1 MDFYLVRHGAAVQQ
15 GSDASRPLT
24 EAGRKAVERLAEA
37 AVEKRVRV
45 AEIVHSGILRAQQTA
60 EILGAR
66 LFPSRGVRPAR
77 GLLPQ
82 DDPMIGKAELET
94 AEQPLMLV
102 GHLPHLA
109 RLAGLL
115 ITGDSEREVT
125 QFLPATLVCCSRDD
139 GVWKISWIL
148 TA

>member
-1 MDFYLVRHGAAVQQ
+1 MGLYLVRHGAAVQQ

-24 EAGRKAVERLAEA
+24 DAGRKAVEQLAEA
-37 AVEKRVRV
+37 AAEKRVWV

-60 EILGAR
+60 EIIAER
-66 LFPSRGVRPAR
+66 LSPPRGVRAAE

-82 DDPMIGKAELET
+82 DDPMIAKAELESA
-94 AEQPLMLV
+94 AEPLMLV

-115 ITGDSEREVT
+115 VTGDSEREAA
-125 QFLPATLVCCSRDD
+125 QFLPATLVCCSRED
-139 GVWKISWIL
+139 GLWKISWIL
-148 TA
+148 TV